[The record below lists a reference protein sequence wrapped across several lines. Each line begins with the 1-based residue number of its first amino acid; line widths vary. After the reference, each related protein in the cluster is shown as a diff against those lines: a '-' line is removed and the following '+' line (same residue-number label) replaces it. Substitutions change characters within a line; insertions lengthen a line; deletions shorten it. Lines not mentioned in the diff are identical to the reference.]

1 MAHVLA
7 LLFLALA
14 SIEICGLAWL
24 VPLDASTLQWILA
37 QRSCSLDYGM
47 FVLQD
52 RALTALILLGG
63 AACLWLCSRR
73 RWREAGR
80 LVLVVVVGSFL
91 CELLKTGIERGRPS
105 TLSALTTGNSFPSGH
120 VTTACLVAGT
130 VGFAVWQECRSL
142 FFRVAAVG
150 LLGLLVGAV
159 IWQRLYF
166 GHHWLSDI
174 VGSVLLSGAWL
185 CFALP
190 HPRLFALTGQTPVIA
205 TGLLASYLGLYYFP
219 GLRVSLPTAMRI
231 EEVPVVVMAFGR
243 QRQQELF
250 YGAWGVDAQEGV
262 GPVTWLA
269 REEAG
274 LEVFLPQ
281 AGTYRLNLTVRPL
294 LPSKAFAC
302 FPLEVA
308 VNRHLLGSLLLYRG
322 WRQYTLLL
330 DAQWILP
337 GKNTLT
343 FRAGEEFPDSAADTQ
358 TIAFHQL
365 RFLRGTR

>member
-1 MAHVLA
+1 MFA

-24 VPLDASTLQWILA
+24 VPLDASTLQWIIA

-52 RALTALILLGG
+52 RALSVLIFFGG
-63 AACLWLCSRR
+63 STCLWLCSQR
-73 RWREAGR
+73 RWREAWR
-80 LVLVVVVGSFL
+80 LVLVVLVGSFL
-91 CELLKTGIERGRPS
+91 CELLKTGIERVRPS
-105 TLSALTTGNSFPSGH
+105 ALPPRMTGNSFPSGH
-120 VTTACLVAGT
+120 VATACLVAGA
-130 VGFAVWQECRSL
+130 VGFAVWHERRSV
-142 FFRVAAVG
+142 FFRAATIG

-166 GHHWLSDI
+166 GHHWLTDI

-190 HPRLFALTGQTPVIA
+190 HPRLFVLTGQTSFIA
-205 TGLLASYLGLYYFP
+205 SGLLASYVGLYYFP
-219 GLRVSLPTAMRI
+219 GFRVSLPTAIRI
-231 EEVPVVVMAFGR
+231 EEVPVVMVTFGR

-250 YGAWGVDAQEGV
+250 HGAWGADAQEGV

-308 VNRHLLGSLLLYRG
+308 VNRHRLGSLLLYRG
-322 WRQYTLLL
+322 WRQYTLPL

-365 RFLRGTR
+365 RFLRDTR